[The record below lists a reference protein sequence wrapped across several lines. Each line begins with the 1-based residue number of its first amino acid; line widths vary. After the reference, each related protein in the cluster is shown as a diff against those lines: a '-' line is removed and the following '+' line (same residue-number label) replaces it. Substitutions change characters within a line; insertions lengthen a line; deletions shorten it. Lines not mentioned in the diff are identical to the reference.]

1 MSTYAPPSIGAH
13 PPFAAVHTAAR
24 SSHPAAQM
32 LTAMT
37 QVLRWSA
44 LATGLFY
51 GAYTQLS
58 ISARERVQAEQKAYS
73 HKESLIRQAKAEWA
87 RQHPQEQ
94 PKAASGGT

>member
-1 MSTYAPPSIGAH
+1 MDLLKHVIKLDDALDV
-13 PPFAAVHTAAR
+13 FAVHG
-24 SSHPAAQM
+24 
-32 LTAMT
+32 
-37 QVLRWSA
+37 VGGIWGA

-51 GAYTQLS
+51 GAYTQRS
-58 ISARERVQAEQKAYS
+58 ISARERAQAEQKAYS

>member
-1 MSTYAPPSIGAH
+1 MGARPPS
-13 PPFAAVHTAAR
+13 AAVHTAAR
-24 SSHPAAQM
+24 SSHPTAQM

-94 PKAASGGT
+94 PKASGGT

>member
-1 MSTYAPPSIGAH
+1 
-13 PPFAAVHTAAR
+13 
-24 SSHPAAQM
+24 M

-58 ISARERVQAEQKAYS
+58 ISAREKVQAEQKAYS
-73 HKESLIRQAKAEWA
+73 HKESLIRQAKQEWA
-87 RQHPQEQ
+87 KTHPQEQ
-94 PKAASGGT
+94 PKAASGGTSPSTLDYVRTAC